1 MKVLRT
7 KPIRSLA
14 VLAAAALLLACC
26 GEPADSMSGASGSS
40 GSAGASGPMS
50 GSSGADGAAGDWK
63 AGLAVLSEGEAR
75 DAGGELNTIAA
86 AVLLDGEGRILHAV
100 VDELEAQ
107 VTADEAGVALPGDL
121 RTKRQKGDEDY
132 PLSAVSGIGKSWAE
146 QADALARHLEGMTAS
161 EVADIVAIAEMTPGP
176 LGFNCATFAGIQA
189 AGIPGAIAAN
199 LGVMSPTLTLCAAA
213 AAFFERVKG
222 NKYMEHILVGV
233 RPACLGM
240 VVGVTC
246 SMLTNYL
253 GTSGQ
258 VSLPAVGIGVLDL
271 VLLLKGKQSV
281 PVVIGISALLGLLC
295 FGVLGWQ

>member
-14 VLAAAALLLACC
+14 ALAAAALLLAGC

-50 GSSGADGAAGDWK
+50 GSSGADAAGDWK

-121 RTKRQKGDEDY
+121 RTKRQKGDGDY
-132 PLSAVSGIGKSWAE
+132 PLAAVSEIGKGWAD
-146 QADALARHLEGMTAS
+146 QADALAKHLEGMTAS
-161 EVADIVAIAEMTPGP
+161 EVAALKTDDEGRAADPDLLAGCTIRIDGYRDAIA
-176 LGFNCATFAGIQA
+176 
-189 AGIPGAIAAN
+189 
-199 LGVMSPTLTLCAAA
+199 
-213 AAFFERVKG
+213 K
-222 NKYMEHILVGV
+222 
-233 RPACLGM
+233 ACREAK
-240 VVGVTC
+240 
-246 SMLTNYL
+246 
-253 GTSGQ
+253 
-258 VSLPAVGIGVLDL
+258 PIG
-271 VLLLKGKQSV
+271 
-281 PVVIGISALLGLLC
+281 
-295 FGVLGWQ
+295 